1 MGKPELVK
9 MFHSNTKRL
18 DLSNIIGMSETLARE
33 GMGSNLTSKG
43 WNGEMAKAV
52 KGQTLNRK

>member
-1 MGKPELVK
+1 